1 MVAKQQTKREIQMTK
16 RDPKTGRFVSSKRAV
31 AKKTQKKAA
40 TKKAPAKK
48 TAKKSSKKTK

>member
-1 MVAKQQTKREIQMTK
+1 MKREYTMTK
-16 RDPKTGRFVSSKRAV
+16 RDPKTGRFVSNKRAV

-48 TAKKSSKKTK
+48 ASKKTK